1 MAISHPTTSPAPP
14 RPQSPGIGGVPLSSA
29 ISDLLRFVLSSHAAG
44 AAPDDGPAAFPP
56 SPSYFA
62 RLLDD
67 GGDLCRKLAAG
78 IEQCLDEGRL
88 PGPPAVAGIPVG
100 EEGPEEEW
108 EAVLLQKGAE
118 LKLVKLF

>member
-1 MAISHPTTSPAPP
+1 
-14 RPQSPGIGGVPLSSA
+14 VPLSSA

-44 AAPDDGPAAFPP
+44 AAPDDGPAAFPL
-56 SPSYFA
+56 SPSYCA